1 MEIPHDPTGAFC
13 QHNHV
18 ALSGRPGGA
27 FAGLGFGVKDI
38 FDIAGTK
45 SSFGNPLWFD
55 THAPADST
63 APVVQRLLD
72 VGASMIG
79 RTVSDELAYSLTG
92 ENVHYGTPVNPRDS
106 SRIPG
111 GSSCGSASAVAAG
124 LVDFALGT
132 DCGGSVRLPASYCGL
147 LGIRPSLGR
156 VSTSGVLPF
165 SASFDVV
172 GWFAGDAQILA
183 SVGKVL
189 FDEPQPARVSTRL
202 LLAEDAFA
210 FVDSAIGEAL
220 RPAIREISDRLGKVE
235 RADVS
240 DPGLEDWFNVFRTI
254 QASEI
259 WANHGA
265 WIKQNDPKF
274 GPGVAERMEWA
285 SAVTEEQ
292 VLSARVR
299 HAEILKRIDDVLGEN
314 DVLCMPTSP
323 RIAPL
328 KNQDLDTIEVKYRHQ
343 AMGLLCVSG
352 LGGLPQVSL
361 PLTEIEGMPI
371 GLSILARR
379 GNDEMLLELA
389 KSLME

>member
-13 QHNHV
+13 RHNHV
-18 ALSGRPGGA
+18 ALSGRPGGS

-72 VGASMIG
+72 VGASMAG

-132 DCGGSVRLPASYCGL
+132 DCGGSVRLPASYCGF

-172 GWFAGDAQILA
+172 GWFARDAQILA
-183 SVGKVL
+183 GGCKVL
-189 FDEPQPARVSTRL
+189 FDEPRLAREPTRL

-210 FVDSAIGEAL
+210 FVDPTIRHAL
-220 RPAIREISDRLGKVE
+220 LPVIRGISDRLGKVG

-240 DPGLEDWFNVFRTI
+240 HPGLEDWFNVFRTI

-265 WIKQNDPKF
+265 WIKRNDPKF

-379 GNDEMLLELA
+379 GNDEMLLEFA
-389 KSLME
+389 KSLM